1 MYPLEPKNSRYTQL
15 TSEDI
20 MVICD
25 IVLDNFHH
33 YYRIATAFTFASD
46 KVKPDVKS
54 CVNVFFTSSKIQNQM
69 QTGLHVTFDI

>member
-1 MYPLEPKNSRYTQL
+1 
-15 TSEDI
+15 
-20 MVICD
+20 MVRCD

-33 YYRIATAFTFASD
+33 HYRIATAFTFASD

-69 QTGLHVTFDI
+69 